1 MENYKDI
8 LANIITHTYFAR
20 SKWVAAMLQLL
31 RNKIIKDWSKQ
42 FCEEKNEGKQEWLFR
57 MRLILSV

>member
-8 LANIITHTYFAR
+8 LANIITHIYIAC
-20 SKWVAAMLQLL
+20 SKWVAMLQLL

-42 FCEEKNEGKQEWLFR
+42 FCEQKNEGKQEWLYG

>member
-8 LANIITHTYFAR
+8 LANIITHIYFVR
-20 SKWVAAMLQLL
+20 SKWVAMLQLL
-31 RNKIIKDWSKQ
+31 RNKIIRDWFKQ
-42 FCEEKNEGKQEWLFR
+42 FGEQKNEGKQEWLFR

>member
-20 SKWVAAMLQLL
+20 SKWVAMLQLL

-42 FCEEKNEGKQEWLFR
+42 FFEEKNEGKQEWLFR
-57 MRLILSV
+57 MSLILSV